1 MLLDV
6 YEYKTDNVCLL
17 ACIVLEPAQRNNNAC
32 VCVCVCACVRVCVCV
47 CVCVH
52 EPAFEMY
59 ISKNAGLCLLI
70 IIRYKVCTLPPHMAT
85 VFYLFAA
92 SACLSY
98 DIEEGA
104 SAKNSEVNCSPGSAG
119 IINCTVT
126 CKDNFAFQDGTT
138 TMSYDCQGSNEW
150 QPALPAQS
158 CVRKLAS
165 LSVCVC
171 VCVCV

>member
-1 MLLDV
+1 M
-6 YEYKTDNVCLL
+6 
-17 ACIVLEPAQRNNNAC
+17 C
-32 VCVCVCACVRVCVCV
+32 VCVC
-47 CVCVH
+47 

-70 IIRYKVCTLPPHMAT
+70 IIRYKRCTLPPHMAT
-85 VFYLFAA
+85 VFYVFAA

-98 DIEEGA
+98 DIEQGA
-104 SAKNSEVNCSPGSAG
+104 SAKNTYVNCSAGSTG

-165 LSVCVC
+165 LCVC
-171 VCVCV
+171 VCVFVCVCVHVREGETDRQTDTESVCAFVHGKGCAPQHSNNLP